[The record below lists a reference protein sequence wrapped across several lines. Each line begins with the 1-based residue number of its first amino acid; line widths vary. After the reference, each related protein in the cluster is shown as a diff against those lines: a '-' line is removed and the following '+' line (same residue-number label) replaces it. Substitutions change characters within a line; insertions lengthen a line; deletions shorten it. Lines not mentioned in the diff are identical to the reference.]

1 MAGSCM
7 GARLRTVI
15 NAAGV
20 VMALLSLAVL
30 LLVSSGG
37 DDRRQRVTDHT
48 LRELRELASAM
59 QSEAVTAEG
68 LELDPSDRFRA
79 LQLSFA
85 NVLRAVDAEAEA
97 AMDDQDGSLRR
108 ARNIAFG
115 AFNAVDAAAH
125 ERQHPRVLADGLT
138 ELSRNA
144 RVLSDDVRAYA
155 SEQRQYLEL
164 RDQTQMQ
171 GRDLVRQL
179 RQRGMD
185 AAADAAFAA
194 LQQAQDRIR
203 RTIGTDTGPIDTTL
217 QRLRDITVP
226 AVQLRADLDE
236 LVDQLSR
243 LATRRM
249 AAGAHLGRITAS
261 RLPEQIEA
269 QRESVALGYLY
280 TLRSV
285 SDARVLLNVYT
296 LMLLLILVYFGIRL
310 QISHRIL
317 NRSHSQLEERV
328 RERTHELETAYQELK
343 ESQVQLVQAEKMSSL
358 GQLVAGVVH
367 EINTPLLYVMNN
379 TDMTRESILEVGKQ
393 LEPVRELVRCLK
405 EPELPKQ
412 EVKALLESLRET
424 LDADTLDESLE
435 EITALTTDSAD
446 GLNDIDTLV
455 KSLKDFSRLDRA
467 TYDRFDVREGIEKT
481 LTITKNLLKYGIEV
495 KRDLRDVPEIMCA
508 PSRVN
513 QVFINLITNAVQA
526 MDGQGELRIATY
538 ADDDGWVHVEIRDT
552 GCGIPEENLQ
562 RVLDPFFTTKPV
574 GQGTGLGLSI
584 VRKIMDEHHGTMHID
599 SRVGVGTQITLS
611 FPVQGAGELEQ
622 NETPA
627 EAA

>member
-1 MAGSCM
+1 M
-7 GARLRTVI
+7 VI
-15 NAAGV
+15 NAAGIV
-20 VMALLSLAVL
+20 AALLALAVL

-37 DDRRQRVTDHT
+37 DDRHQRVTDHT

-59 QSEAVTAEG
+59 QTEAVTADG

-85 NVLRAVDAEAEA
+85 NVLRALDAEAEA
-97 AMDDQDGSLRR
+97 ATRDQDGGLRR
-108 ARNIAFG
+108 ARNIAFD
-115 AFNAVDAAAH
+115 AFNVIDAAAH
-125 ERQHPRVLADGLT
+125 ERQHPRMLADGLT
-138 ELSRNA
+138 KLGEQA
-144 RVLSDDVRAYA
+144 RVLSEDVRAYA
-155 SEQRQYLEL
+155 IEQRQYLSL
-164 RDQTQMQ
+164 RDQTQER
-171 GRDLVRQL
+171 GRELVREL
-179 RQRGMD
+179 RQRGQD

-203 RTIGTDTGPIDTTL
+203 RSVGTDTGPIDTTL
-217 QRLRDITVP
+217 QRLREITVP
-226 AVQLRADLDE
+226 ATTLRAELDDLVDE
-236 LVDQLSR
+236 LSK
-243 LATRRM
+243 LAARRM
-249 AAGAHLGRITAS
+249 AASSHLGRITAS
-261 RLPEQIEA
+261 RVPEQIEA
-269 QRESVALGYLY
+269 QRESVALDYLY

-296 LMLLLILVYFGIRL
+296 LMMLLILVYFGIRL
-310 QISHRIL
+310 QISHRTL
-317 NRSHSQLEERV
+317 NRSHGQLEERV

-379 TDMTRESILEVGKQ
+379 TDMTRESILEVREQ
-393 LEPVRELVRCLK
+393 LEPLWELVRCLK

-424 LDADTLDESLE
+424 LDTEALDESLA

-467 TYDRFDVREGIEKT
+467 TYDRFDVRDGIEKT

-495 KRDLRDVPEIMCA
+495 KRELRDVPEIMCA

-526 MDGQGELRIATY
+526 MDGKGELRIATY
-538 ADDDGWVHVEIRDT
+538 ADDDGWVHIEIRDS

-584 VRKIMDEHHGTMHID
+584 VRKIMDEHQGKLHIE
-599 SRVGVGTQITLS
+599 SRVGVGTQVTLS
-611 FPVQGAGELEQ
+611 FPVDSAGELEQ
-622 NETPA
+622 NQTPA